1 MQKQQIAVE
10 DLEIGMFVVE
20 LDRPWLGTPFDFR
33 GFSIATHEQLDRLRV
48 CCRTVCV
55 DPERRSGSTGPAPRR
70 VVPAAPPAHSTS
82 LEEELPAARA
92 IYEHCAHAARVT
104 LAHLRSDGELEPEK
118 LADAVGKVAQS
129 MRRNPDAMLLL
140 DSVREKS
147 DRQTERALNS
157 SILMMAFGRFLDF
170 DAERLEV
177 LGLAGLLLDV
187 GKNCV
192 PDGVLEKAGM
202 LTPDEY
208 RHVKQHVVHSAELV
222 RAADG
227 RFPDGLEE
235 IILEHHERRD
245 GSGYP
250 RGLDGGRISV
260 EGSIA
265 GIVDSFSALTLP
277 RAFAEPRAPASAL
290 NLLDTMRGKCFDD
303 TLMDQFIQCVGA
315 VPVGS
320 PVELTTGE
328 TAIVISA
335 NRVQPLA
342 PRVMI
347 VLDREG
353 SEAPRPYRIVD
364 LAEDAETDGRE
375 PYRIRRPLPISRL
388 PLQATEHVMER
399 LCGKG
404 GSGAALGS
412 LRPTAQ

>member
-1 MQKQQIAVE
+1 
-10 DLEIGMFVVE
+10 
-20 LDRPWLGTPFDFR
+20 
-33 GFSIATHEQLDRLRV
+33 
-48 CCRTVCV
+48 
-55 DPERRSGSTGPAPRR
+55 
-70 VVPAAPPAHSTS
+70 
-82 LEEELPAARA
+82 
-92 IYEHCAHAARVT
+92 
-104 LAHLRSDGELEPEK
+104 
-118 LADAVGKVAQS
+118 
-129 MRRNPDAMLLL
+129 
-140 DSVREKS
+140 
-147 DRQTERALNS
+147 
-157 SILMMAFGRFLDF
+157 MMAFGRFLDF

-320 PVELTTGE
+320 PVELTMGE
-328 TAIVISA
+328 TALVISA